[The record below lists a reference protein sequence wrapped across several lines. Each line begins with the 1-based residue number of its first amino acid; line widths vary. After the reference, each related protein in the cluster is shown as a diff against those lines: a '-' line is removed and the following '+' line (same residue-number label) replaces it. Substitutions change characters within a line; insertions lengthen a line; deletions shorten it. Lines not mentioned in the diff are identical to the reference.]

1 MEFDAC
7 FSSMLNQSHQ
17 DQSFLMW
24 FMNDKSFTY
33 RMLLLSGQN
42 ATDITRSSRGHGNYF
57 EIETLDITSNT
68 PNIKNRCKYVQ
79 VVCSS
84 HSSEAKWWYK
94 IWNKLN
100 LEKELYALQCSM
112 HSFFYFYLTA
122 LWRYLVMHTDSY
134 TIWWTNKE
142 GKQTLKFSIYLT

>member
-1 MEFDAC
+1 
-7 FSSMLNQSHQ
+7 
-17 DQSFLMW
+17 MW

-33 RMLLLSGQN
+33 RMLLLLSGQN

-84 HSSEAKWWYK
+84 RLTPRRQSAWWYK

-112 HSFFYFYLTA
+112 PSFFYFYLTSA
-122 LWRYLVMHTDSY
+122 RWRYLVMHTDSY

-142 GKQTLKFSIYLT
+142 GKQTLKFSIHLT